1 MSQPGSLGAD
11 AAVRASEAPAPSD
24 AASAAD
30 SLRVLAEQARQ
41 VRQQLT
47 EIVEEGAAAN
57 RYVGPQPFTSR
68 VVGSGGGDDGAS
80 SGSGERRGGWRRLEA
95 LPHYALEDLSSTSRR
110 VLWDRLQ
117 RHEQPPPVGQ
127 GNAQQAVQEQQGQQV
142 QQGQQGQLHS
152 RAPARSQRQDGRQP
166 LLSSLSVDQDDMD
179 AGALSLCRHGWRPGL
194 GQLCGCTACLCR
206 CHAACLPISLQ
217 AGVPP

>member
-1 MSQPGSLGAD
+1 MSQAGSSSAD
-11 AAVRASEAPAPSD
+11 AAVGASEARAPSD

-30 SLRVLAEQARQ
+30 SLRALAEQARQ

-47 EIVEEGAAAN
+47 EMVEEGAAAK

-80 SGSGERRGGWRRLEA
+80 SGGGERRGAWRRLEA
-95 LPHYALEDLSSTSRR
+95 LPHYALQDFSSTSRP

-117 RHEQPPPVGQ
+117 RHEQPPPAGQ
-127 GNAQQAVQEQQGQQV
+127 GDVQQAEQG

-152 RAPARSQRQDGRQP
+152 RTPARSQRQDGRQP

-179 AGALSLCRHGWRPGL
+179 AGALSLCRLTGDQGP
-194 GQLCGCTACLCR
+194 
-206 CHAACLPISLQ
+206 
-217 AGVPP
+217 